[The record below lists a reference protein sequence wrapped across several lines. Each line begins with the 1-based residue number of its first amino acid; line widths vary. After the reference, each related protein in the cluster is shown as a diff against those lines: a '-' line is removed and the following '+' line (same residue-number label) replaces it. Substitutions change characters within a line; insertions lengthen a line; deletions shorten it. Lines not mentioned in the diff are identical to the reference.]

1 MKKPVKKK
9 IVATKANKKKN
20 IKKIN
25 IKDVKPKPNPS
36 KKKVDIIRRILILLP
51 LTLCFLWVISLF
63 AKQKLIYLPNIGLKL
78 SPIRDSAPLITGLI
92 IFMCGYLLFLAILYF
107 EDLKDFFKG
116 KKK

>member
-1 MKKPVKKK
+1 MKKPIKTKPITKKK
-9 IVATKANKKKN
+9 QTVSKKKKVKSKLP
-20 IKKIN
+20 IKKG
-25 IKDVKPKPNPS
+25 

-51 LTLCFLWVISLF
+51 LTLCFLWVISLI

-78 SPIRDSAPLITGLI
+78 SPIRDSAPLITGLV
-92 IFMCGYLLFLAILYF
+92 IFMCGYMLFLAILYF